1 MPIADTVLPEF
12 DEEVEATRRMLERV
26 PEDRLGWRPHEKS
39 MTLGRLASHI
49 AEVPGWTPV
58 VLQRDEFDMQP
69 PGGSDEHEAADLG
82 TVGEIL
88 KLFGDS
94 ATSARQ
100 VIAATDDAEFGTSW
114 TLKKAG
120 REVFTAPKGGV
131 LRSSVLNHLIHHRGQ
146 LTVYLRLTGAS
157 VPQTYGPTADEPT
170 V

>member
-1 MPIADTVLPEF
+1 MSIAEMILPEF
-12 DEEVEATRRMLERV
+12 DEEIEATRRMLERV
-26 PEDRLGWRPHEKS
+26 PGDRLGWRPHEKS

-49 AEVPGWTPV
+49 AEVPGWTQA
-58 VLQRDEFDMQP
+58 VLGQDEFDMQP
-69 PGGSDEHEAADLG
+69 PGGSEFEAADLG
-82 TVGEIL
+82 SVEEIL
-88 KLFGDS
+88 TLLGAN

-100 VIAATDDAEFGTSW
+100 AIAATDDGEFGRSW
-114 TLKKAG
+114 TLKKG
-120 REVFTAPKGGV
+120 GEEVFTAPKGGV